1 MGDHKIKIGISLG
14 DINGVGVELILK
26 TFEDPQMFDMCIPII
41 YGSSKVLSY
50 YKKSLDME
58 SIVFQQIKNP
68 DEAVTKK
75 LNVIN
80 VWDEEIK
87 IEPGTATTTSATYS
101 VKALEHSMNDLSSKK
116 IDALVTA
123 PIDKSQL
130 ISAGFKF
137 PGHTEY
143 IASKSKGKPLM
154 LMIHENIKVALVT
167 GHIGVNEIAKQ
178 LNTELILE
186 KLSTLH
192 HSLRM
197 DFSISKP
204 KIAVLGLNPHAGDQ
218 GKFGKEEEEIIQ
230 PALSKAK
237 QQNMLVFG
245 PFPADGFFAS
255 GNFQKY
261 DAILAMYHDQGL
273 IPFKTISGMNGVN
286 YTAGLDVIRT
296 SPDHGPAFDIVGK
309 NQASEASF
317 RQAVYS
323 AIDIFRERKKNAE
336 LLKNPLKKLSNE
348 IIEGKEDESIT
359 DI

>member
-1 MGDHKIKIGISLG
+1 
-14 DINGVGVELILK
+14 
-26 TFEDPQMFDMCIPII
+26 
-41 YGSSKVLSY
+41 
-50 YKKSLDME
+50 
-58 SIVFQQIKNP
+58 
-68 DEAVTKK
+68 
-75 LNVIN
+75 
-80 VWDEEIK
+80 
-87 IEPGTATTTSATYS
+87 

-192 HSLRM
+192 DSLRM

-230 PALSKAK
+230 PALTKAK

-273 IPFKTISGMNGVN
+273 AAFKALAFNDGVN
-286 YTAGLDVIRT
+286 YTAGLPIVRT
-296 SPDHGPAFDIVGK
+296 SPDHGTAFDIAGK
-309 NQASEASF
+309 GKASANSM
-317 RQAVYS
+317 RQAIYT
-323 AIDIFRERKKNAE
+323 AMDIYRSRINYRE
-336 LLKNPLKKLSNE
+336 LTSNPLQSQVKEKDKRRGSGE
-348 IIEGKEDESIT
+348 IE
-359 DI
+359 

>member
-26 TFEDPQMFDMCIPII
+26 TFEDPQMYDMCIPVV

-58 SIVFQQIKNP
+58 NVVFQQIKNP
-68 DEAVTKK
+68 DEAIAKK

-80 VWDEEIK
+80 
-87 IEPGTATTTSATYS
+87 EPGTATTTSATYS
-101 VKALEHSMNDLSSKK
+101 VKALEYSMNDLSSKK

-143 IASKSKGKPLM
+143 IASKSKGKSLM

-178 LNTELILE
+178 LNTELIIE

-192 HSLRM
+192 DSLRM

-218 GKFGKEEEEIIQ
+218 GQ
-230 PALSKAK
+230 TAK
-237 QQNMLVFG
+237 HACFW
-245 PFPADGFFAS
+245 
-255 GNFQKY
+255 
-261 DAILAMYHDQGL
+261 
-273 IPFKTISGMNGVN
+273 TISGRWFFC
-286 YTAGLDVIRT
+286 L
-296 SPDHGPAFDIVGK
+296 
-309 NQASEASF
+309 
-317 RQAVYS
+317 
-323 AIDIFRERKKNAE
+323 RKFSK
-336 LLKNPLKKLSNE
+336 
-348 IIEGKEDESIT
+348 I
-359 DI
+359 